1 MIDVG
6 QLKAKRLAK
15 WHLDGKSRIPGPRE
29 AVQFIEE
36 MGVCTL
42 FATSPEFPN
51 LYQAHMGDA
60 NAKTQASWD
69 SPAGHVYTWR
79 WDIGRPHSA
88 FYAAIV
94 AGKPT
99 WVSWETLPYLLAAR
113 MEMRT
118 PDELYDAGLIS
129 ERAYKLACAFDDT
142 DGVLSTRELRERGGF
157 PTGKES
163 RAQYL
168 KALGELEA
176 LLLVANRFSEN
187 GADDDMNHAMVDYH
201 YRDFAERARAI
212 GPDAGLVGLLERYL
226 PSAVFIEPKTFAR
239 HLRLGPDALEAAV
252 SELVAAGKAV
262 RAHGLVVHPDA
273 N

>member
-15 WHLDGKSRIPGPRE
+15 WHLDGKSRIPGSSE

-42 FATSPEFPN
+42 FAASPEFPN

-69 SPAGHVYTWR
+69 SPTGHVYTWR
-79 WDIGRPHSA
+79 WEIGKPHSA

-99 WVSWETLPYLLAAR
+99 WVSWATLPHMLAAR

-118 PDELYDAGLIS
+118 PDELYDSGLIS

-142 DGVLSTRELRERGGF
+142 EGVLSTRELRNRAGF
-157 PTGKES
+157 PSGKEN

-168 KALGELEA
+168 KALGELES
-176 LLLVANRFSEN
+176 LLLVANRFSDQ
-187 GADDDMNHAMVDYH
+187 GDDDMSHVLVDYH
-201 YRDFAERARAI
+201 YREIAEEARRI
-212 GPDAGLVGLLERYL
+212 GPEAGLAGLLERYL
-226 PSAVFIEPKTFAR
+226 PAAVYIEPKAFAR
-239 HLRLGPDALEAAV
+239 HLRLQPAALDAAV
-252 SELVAAGKAV
+252 SSLVSAGKAV
-262 RAHGLVVHPDA
+262 PAHGLVVDS
-273 N
+273 NSI